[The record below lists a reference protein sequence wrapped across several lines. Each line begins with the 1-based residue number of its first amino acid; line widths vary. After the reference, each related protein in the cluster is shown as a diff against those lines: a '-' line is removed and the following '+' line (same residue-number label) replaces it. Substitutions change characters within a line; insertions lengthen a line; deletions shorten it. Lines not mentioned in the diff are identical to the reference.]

1 MAPADAQNGALRR
14 CNDGDRYMSEHNPYI
29 FDVMQEDFK
38 EKVLDASRRQPI
50 LLDVWADWCS
60 PCIAI
65 APVLDK
71 VLREYAGKLLLAKL
85 DADAGENMKIAGHYK
100 VRGFPTI
107 LLFIDGEET
116 DRFTSARPAQFV
128 REFIDRHLD

>member
-1 MAPADAQNGALRR
+1 MAPADAQNGALWRR
-14 CNDGDRYMSEHNPYI
+14 NDSGRNMSTHNPYI
-29 FDVMQEDFK
+29 FDVMQEEFK
-38 EKVLDASRRQPI
+38 EKVLEASREQPI
-50 LLDVWADWCS
+50 LLDIWADWCS

-71 VLREYAGKLLLAKL
+71 VLREYEGKVLLAKL
-85 DADAGENMKIAGHYK
+85 DADEGENMKIAGHYK

-107 LLFIDGEET
+107 LMFINGEEV

-128 REFIDRHLD
+128 REFIDRHL